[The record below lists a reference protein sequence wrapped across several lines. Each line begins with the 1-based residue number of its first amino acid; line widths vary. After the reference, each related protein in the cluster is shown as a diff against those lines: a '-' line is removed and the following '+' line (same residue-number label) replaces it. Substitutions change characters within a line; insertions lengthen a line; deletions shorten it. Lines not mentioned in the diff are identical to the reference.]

1 MKIKDGW
8 EMIKSIRII
17 LILLVML
24 PAQKCAVEY
33 EELPKELCKT
43 EEWLG
48 DGYFDGHNCY

>member
-1 MKIKDGW
+1 
-8 EMIKSIRII
+8 MIKSIRII

>member
-24 PAQKCAVEY
+24 PAQKCVFEDK
-33 EELPKELCKT
+33 PKERCKV

-48 DGYFDGHNCY
+48 DGYYNSYKCY